1 MIETDITRIATA
13 LERIAAAV
21 EGQKLLSLNP
31 SAAPEAPEAKPRKAK
46 KAPEPEAEA
55 PVVADNPPA
64 APAAPAGPTPKE
76 LRDRIRQMAGKL
88 ASNPEKRAKG
98 IEYLKSLGMAQVSI
112 AYIPE
117 DKLEESCAK
126 FEEILA

>member
-55 PVVADNPPA
+55 PVVADNPQ
-64 APAAPAGPTPKE
+64 AAPAGPTPKE